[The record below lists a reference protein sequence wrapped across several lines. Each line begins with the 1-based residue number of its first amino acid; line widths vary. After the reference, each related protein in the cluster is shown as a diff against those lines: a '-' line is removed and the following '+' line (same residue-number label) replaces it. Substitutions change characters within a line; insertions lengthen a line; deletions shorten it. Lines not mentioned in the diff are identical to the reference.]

1 MSEISIDAIQETSVV
16 RAGETLDWSR
26 LAAYIRAHFAK
37 SGEPLSHDQMSV
49 EQFPGGHS
57 NLTYLLRFGER
68 EYVMRRPPLGTLP
81 PRAHDMAR
89 EYRLLARVHPV
100 FHLAPRPILLCE
112 DASIIGA
119 TFYLMER
126 RRGLIIRAH
135 EPAQVRERA
144 EVRRAI
150 SSKIVDALAALHAV
164 NIRAHKLEDL
174 GKPAGFVARQVKGWT
189 ERWRKAQTEEVAEM
203 EHVARWLDK
212 NMPLDATV
220 PTLVHGDFKLDN
232 VMLDARDITRVVGV
246 FDWEMAAIGD
256 PLVDLGILLSY
267 WTHAAA
273 AIPDAAS
280 LAGVTHLPGWFTR
293 DEIVERY
300 GAQSGRDVSNIKFYE
315 VFAVFK
321 LAVVA
326 GQIFYRFR
334 HGQTADPRFAHFDEY
349 VRALAKRAFETMNA
363 E

>member
-1 MSEISIDAIQETSVV
+1 MEETRETTAV

-26 LAAYIRAHFAK
+26 LAAYVRAHFAD
-37 SGEPLSHDQMSV
+37 SGEPVSHDEMSV

-68 EYVMRRPPLGTLP
+68 EFVCRRPPFGTLP

-89 EYRLLARVHPV
+89 EYRLLARVHSV
-100 FHLAPRPILLCE
+100 FTLAPRPILLCE
-112 DASIIGA
+112 DASVIGV

-135 EPAQVRERA
+135 EPAFIDGRA
-144 EVRRAI
+144 DVRRAI
-150 SSKIVDALAALHAV
+150 SSNLVDALVALHAV
-164 NIRAHKLEDL
+164 DVRAHRLDNL
-174 GKPAGFVARQVKGWT
+174 GKPTGFITRQVKGWT
-189 ERWRKAQTEEVAEM
+189 ERWRKAQTVEVAEM
-203 EHVARWLDK
+203 EHVARWLDE
-212 NMPLDATV
+212 NMPLDAITS
-220 PTLVHGDFKLDN
+220 TLVHGDFKLDN
-232 VMLDARDITRVVGV
+232 VMLDERDATRIVGI

-300 GAQSGRDVSNIKFYE
+300 AARSGRDVSNIKFYE

-326 GQIFYRFR
+326 GQIFYRFHR
-334 HGQTADPRFAHFDEY
+334 GQTADERFARFDEY
-349 VRALAKRAFETMNA
+349 VRALAKRAA
-363 E
+363 SLV

>member
-1 MSEISIDAIQETSVV
+1 M
-16 RAGETLDWSR
+16 RAGETHDWSR
-26 LAAYIRAHFAK
+26 LEAYIRARLAA
-37 SGEPLSHDQMSV
+37 SGEPVLHGEMSV

-68 EYVMRRPPLGTLP
+68 EYVMRRPPFGTLP

-89 EYRLLARVHPV
+89 EYRLLDRVYPV

-112 DASIIGA
+112 DASVIGA

-126 RRGLIIRAH
+126 RSGIIIRAH
-135 EPAQVRERA
+135 EPALVCA
-144 EVRRAI
+144 EDVRRAI
-150 SSKIVDALAALHAV
+150 SANLVDALVALHAV
-164 NIRAHKLEDL
+164 DIRAHKLENL
-174 GKPAGFVARQVKGWT
+174 GKPAGFVARQVAGWV
-189 ERWRKAQTEEVAEM
+189 ERWRKAQTEDVAEM
-203 EHVARWLDK
+203 EHVARWL
-212 NMPLDATV
+212 NEHTPLDATT

-232 VMLDARDITRVVGV
+232 VMLDKRDVTRVVGV

-267 WTHAAA
+267 WTHATA
-273 AIPDAAS
+273 AIPNNTS

-300 GAQSGRDVSNIKFYE
+300 AARSGRGVSYLKFYE
-315 VFAVFK
+315 IFAIFK

-326 GQIFYRFR
+326 QQIFYRFR
-334 HGQTADPRFAHFDEY
+334 HGQTTDPRFARFGEY
-349 VRALAKRAFETMNA
+349 VRALAKRAAMLI
-363 E
+363 